1 METSALMG
9 KNVAQLL
16 VEDFTEV
23 LGGVKSEEKETNKVI
38 EEL

>member
-1 METSALMG
+1 MG

-23 LGGVKSEEKETNKVI
+23 LGGMKSEQKETSKVI

>member
-1 METSALMG
+1 MG

-23 LGGVKSEEKETNKVI
+23 LGGEKSEQKEKSNVI

>member
-1 METSALMG
+1 MMG

-16 VEDFTEV
+16 VDDFVEMS
-23 LGGVKSEEKETNKVI
+23 GGPKAEQKATQKVI

>member
-9 KNVAQLL
+9 KNIAHLL
-16 VEDFTEV
+16 VEDFAEV
-23 LGGVKSEEKETNKVI
+23 LGGVKSEQKETSKVI